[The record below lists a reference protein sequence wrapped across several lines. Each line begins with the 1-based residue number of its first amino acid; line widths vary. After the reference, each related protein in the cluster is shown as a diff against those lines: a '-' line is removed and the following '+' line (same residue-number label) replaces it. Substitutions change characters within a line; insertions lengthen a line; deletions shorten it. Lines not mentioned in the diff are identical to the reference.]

1 MRSLNEP
8 GAVTSQVAQHAAEVW
23 GAPPDGYARHCS
35 AMLATAAGLLYAADA
50 MAALPP
56 PDRPG
61 WAGGVTAADLARL
74 RVASEGTLAL
84 LAQLPAELD
93 ERSRHLAVARCRI
106 GARLAQAHA
115 LLLRVGFVLDA
126 GAKQDAELAA
136 AAVLGRAQQTVL
148 DLGRPP
154 AAELAH
160 WREQLDRAVGE
171 VRQPAPDALLLWT
184 HWLEVCATAETA
196 RAYVEALG
204 GGPSAVATAGTSGGG
219 GAGLREVLAEL
230 DGLIGLKQVKQQVR
244 TIANLLQ
251 VFRARRERGMKV
263 TEMSHHMVFIGSP
276 GTGKT
281 TVARLLARIFAE
293 LGLLASGHLVETDR
307 GGLVGEYVGHTAIK
321 TGKVVDDAM
330 GGVLFIDEAYALA
343 GSGGNDFGREAID
356 TLLKRMEDDRGR
368 FVVIVAGYEGEM
380 QRFLR
385 SNPGLESRFNET
397 IRFPDYSP
405 SELLTI
411 FETRAVDAGYE
422 LAPGAR
428 ERAGRVLRAAWE
440 RRDASRFGN
449 ARLARNLFEK
459 TVAAHANRIAGSLD
473 AAAGGEDEQ
482 DGDRQRLVLSLLLA
496 EDVPGGI

>member
-1 MRSLNEP
+1 MRSVEEP
-8 GAVTSQVAQHAAEVW
+8 GAVTSQAEPHAAEAW
-23 GAPPDGYARHCS
+23 GAPPDGYARHCC
-35 AMLATAAGLLYAADA
+35 AMLATAAGLLYTADTLTALPAADQ
-50 MAALPP
+50 
-56 PDRPG
+56 PG
-61 WAGGVTAADLARL
+61 WAAGVTAADLARL

-84 LAQLPAELD
+84 LAQLPVGLD
-93 ERSRHLAVARCRI
+93 ARSRSLALARSKV

-126 GAKQDAELAA
+126 GDKHDAELAA
-136 AAVLGRAQQTVL
+136 ATVL
-148 DLGRPP
+148 ARARQAVADLGRPP
-154 AAELAH
+154 EAELAH
-160 WREQLDRAVGE
+160 WREQLDRAVRQIPQPEAGE
-171 VRQPAPDALLLWT
+171 ALAWT
-184 HWLEVCATAETA
+184 HWLEACATEDTA
-196 RAYVEALG
+196 RAYVEGLG
-204 GGPSAVATAGTSGGG
+204 GGPSAMAGGG
-219 GAGLREVLAEL
+219 GDLRAVLAEL

-263 TEMSHHMVFIGSP
+263 TEMSHHMVFLGSP

-281 TVARLLARIFAE
+281 TVARLLASIFAE
-293 LGLLASGHLVETDR
+293 LGLLSSGHLVETDR

-343 GSGGNDFGREAID
+343 GPGTGGGNDFGREAID

-380 QRFLR
+380 QRFLT

-397 IRFPDYSP
+397 IRFADYSP

-422 LAPGAR
+422 LSPGAR
-428 ERAGRVLRAAWE
+428 ERAGLALRTAWE
-440 RRDASRFGN
+440 RREATRFGN
-449 ARLARNLFEK
+449 ARTARNLFEK
-459 TVAAHANRIAGSLD
+459 TVAAHANRIAGSLGD
-473 AAAGGEDEQ
+473 GADEPAN
-482 DGDRQRLVLSLLLA
+482 DDRQRLVLSLLLA
-496 EDVPGGI
+496 EDVPAGI

>member
-1 MRSLNEP
+1 MRSVEEP
-8 GAVTSQVAQHAAEVW
+8 GAVTSQAEPHAAEAW
-23 GAPPDGYARHCS
+23 GAPSDGYARHCS

-50 MAALPP
+50 LAALPVS
-56 PDRPG
+56 DRPG
-61 WAGGVTAADLARL
+61 WASGVTANDLARL

-84 LAQLPAELD
+84 LAQLPAGLD
-93 ERSRHLAVARCRI
+93 DRSRNLALARSKV

-136 AAVLGRAQQTVL
+136 ATVL
-148 DLGRPP
+148 ARAWEAVNELGRPP
-154 AAELAH
+154 GAELAH
-160 WREQLDRAVGE
+160 WREQLERAARE
-171 VRQPAPDALLLWT
+171 TPRPDPAAAMIWT
-184 HWLEVCATAETA
+184 HWLEACATEDTA
-196 RAYVEALG
+196 RAYVEGLG
-204 GGPSAVATAGTSGGG
+204 GGPSAMAGAGTGG
-219 GAGLREVLAEL
+219 GADLRAVLAEL

-251 VFRARRERGMKV
+251 VFKARRERGMKV
-263 TEMSHHMVFIGSP
+263 TEMSHHMVFLGSP

-293 LGLLASGHLVETDR
+293 LGLLDSGHLVETDR

-343 GSGGNDFGREAID
+343 GTGGNDFGREAID
-356 TLLKRMEDDRGR
+356 TLLKRMEDDRGK

-397 IRFPDYSP
+397 IHFADYSP

-422 LAPGAR
+422 LSPGAR
-428 ERAGRVLRAAWE
+428 ERAGRALRTAWE
-440 RRDASRFGN
+440 RREANRFGN
-449 ARLARNLFEK
+449 ARMARNLFEK
-459 TVAAHANRIAGSLD
+459 TVAAHANRIAGSLGE
-473 AAAGGEDEQ
+473 AADE
-482 DGDRQRLVLSLLLA
+482 RVLSLLLA
-496 EDVPGGI
+496 EDVPAGV